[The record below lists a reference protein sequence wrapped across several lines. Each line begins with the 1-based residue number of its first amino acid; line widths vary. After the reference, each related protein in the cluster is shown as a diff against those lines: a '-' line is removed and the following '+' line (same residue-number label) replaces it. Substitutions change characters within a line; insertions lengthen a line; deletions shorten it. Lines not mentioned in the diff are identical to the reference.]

1 MTESTSPRDLSPL
14 TVAAA
19 LSITLLALFLFC
31 VILRMVAPG
40 LQVSH
45 GWIAIFTTAPV
56 TSMQAWVEGVLFS
69 IFFGT
74 VGGVTFALTYNYAQ
88 RRGH

>member
-74 VGGVTFALTYNYAQ
+74 VGGFTFALTYNYAQ